1 MCQATQRNNNM
12 VKWSSS
18 VALLND
24 TFFETEFCMIV
35 MITLADSNESD
46 DLDSESEDHEIVN
59 CCIQL
64 IITVSNIYNMI
75 NIINFDMI

>member
-1 MCQATQRNNNM
+1 MPRGKQ
-12 VKWSSS
+12 SFIEGLYYLLLHS

-24 TFFETEFCMIV
+24 TFFKTKFCMIV
-35 MITLADSNESD
+35 MITLAGSNESD

-64 IITVSNIYNMI
+64 IITVSNIRI
-75 NIINFDMI
+75 QHD